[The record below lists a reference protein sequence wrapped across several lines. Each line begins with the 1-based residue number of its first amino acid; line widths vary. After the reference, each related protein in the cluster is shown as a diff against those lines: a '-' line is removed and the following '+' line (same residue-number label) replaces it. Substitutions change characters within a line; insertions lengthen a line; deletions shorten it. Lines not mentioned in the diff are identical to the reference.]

1 MPNTDEDTDTDANDD
16 DAGGGCPSTV
26 AIAAKT
32 MLTKLK
38 QEEVLGSVGRLPLND
53 ELGLCTDG
61 PAPLSSMVCGI
72 HPSVSKTLPV
82 ATPKQNDLVCG
93 AII

>member
-26 AIAAKT
+26 AIAATT

-61 PAPLSSMVCGI
+61 PAPLSRMVCGI